1 MGHEHSKLLAAQ
13 RLHMHRSIKPDPHHL
28 CYATRIVAVRLV
40 DLCLQH
46 GPHVSCLDTNH
57 WQARFGENAVKPL
70 RQRSS
75 FQPNS
80 LEAIDGVRQN
90 LQQSFRFTCHPR
102 FPHDLARI
110 IHNADARFLD
120 RDIQS
125 SKIVHAALLLR
136 CLRPHMRTSFHHQP
150 EAQRPNFP
158 LSTSWQADYPIFRA
172 KRTSGRHRPSGFFFS
187 PGAVPS
193 TLTNFWSV
201 FNKERVW
208 LSYTTNNQQ
217 ISRQSLGHVRL
228 FSSTALT
235 ARHDRS
241 ADQASI
247 PCFAISRSALS
258 FQTSIC

>member
-1 MGHEHSKLLAAQ
+1 
-13 RLHMHRSIKPDPHHL
+13 
-28 CYATRIVAVRLV
+28 
-40 DLCLQH
+40 
-46 GPHVSCLDTNH
+46 
-57 WQARFGENAVKPL
+57 FGENAVKPL

-172 KRTSGRHRPSGFFFS
+172 NWAYGCGRAASLGRRTSTMRSAGVPGGKKPTYLPS
-187 PGAVPS
+187 VS
-193 TLTNFWSV
+193 T
-201 FNKERVW
+201 R
-208 LSYTTNNQQ
+208 YTT
-217 ISRQSLGHVRL
+217 LV
-228 FSSTALT
+228 
-235 ARHDRS
+235 
-241 ADQASI
+241 
-247 PCFAISRSALS
+247 
-258 FQTSIC
+258 